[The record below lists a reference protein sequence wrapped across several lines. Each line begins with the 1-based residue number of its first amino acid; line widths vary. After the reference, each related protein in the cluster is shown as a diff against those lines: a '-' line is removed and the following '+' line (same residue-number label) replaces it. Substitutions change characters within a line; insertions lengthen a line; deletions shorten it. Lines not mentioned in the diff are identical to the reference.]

1 MTIQEKLKFPWA
13 AIDARS
19 VSGPRR
25 VRGFSPPLFCK
36 TKINET
42 KNNLTKI
49 TEPKTAPPPLKNLL
63 RGPCVYG
70 TGKSFSKRFETSAR
84 LLLTSKVI

>member
-49 TEPKTAPPPLKNLL
+49 TEPKKASPPPTQKFAAQFLEMIITIPL
-63 RGPCVYG
+63 C
-70 TGKSFSKRFETSAR
+70 
-84 LLLTSKVI
+84 

>member
-25 VRGFSPPLFCK
+25 VRGLGGGGGLAPHFFAK
-36 TKINET
+36 IKINET

-49 TEPKTAPPPLKNLL
+49 TEPKT
-63 RGPCVYG
+63 G
-70 TGKSFSKRFETSAR
+70 FKRYVSQ
-84 LLLTSKVI
+84 IIQI